1 MVYSAALAVAPWHH
15 LELPPGWSGAG
26 DEPARARA
34 STSMTVVD
42 ADRALVE
49 EAQTGSADAF
59 ETLVRRYQTRVL
71 NYALA
76 ATSDPSEAE
85 DVAQDV
91 FIRAYR
97 GLSRFRGESSFK
109 TWIYSIATNVVR
121 THLERRGKRAPVWGK
136 SPAEDDMDSAAFEA
150 AAREDLEEDTMRR
163 QAIDRAL
170 GELPEDLRLA
180 VILRDIQGLEYRE
193 IADITG
199 VPLGTVESR
208 LFRARRRLR
217 PLLAPLVGRGERGVE
232 GGGS

>member
-1 MVYSAALAVAPWHH
+1 MVYSASLAVAPWHH
-15 LELPPGWSGAG
+15 LELLPGGLGAG
-26 DEPARARA
+26 DETARARA
-34 STSMTVVD
+34 STGMTEVD

-49 EAQTGSADAF
+49 EAKTGSADAF
-59 ETLVRRYQTRVL
+59 ETLVRRYQTRII

-76 ATSDPSEAE
+76 ATADPAEAE
-85 DVAQDV
+85 DLAQDV

-109 TWIYSIATNVVR
+109 TWIYTIATNVVR

-136 SPAEDDMDSAAFEA
+136 PPSDNDTESSAFEVA
-150 AAREDLEEDTMRR
+150 GREDLEEDTMRR

-170 GELPEDLRLA
+170 GELPEDLRMA

-217 PLLAPLVGRGERGVE
+217 PLLAPLMSRHEVVVE
-232 GGGS
+232 GGEP